1 MEDWCTERMREKRR
15 WMCTMV
21 EGSAGL
27 DAGTRAL
34 VHVAVAVASGDTVAL
49 RDRFVA
55 AQAARVSPRWIE
67 ELLLQS
73 LLNVGYALG
82 LQAFGVWR
90 EVSPAPLADS
100 VEPREPVAHEAWR
113 EWAERGARVCRDVYG
128 RTYHKL
134 LVNLRALHPALEAL
148 VVVDAYGKLIGRDGL
163 DLKRRELCTLAE
175 IAVVDTPR
183 QLHAHLRG
191 ALNTGSTV
199 EEVDDVLALVEGD
212 IAAEQAVRI
221 WELWADVRSRN
232 LEKRGGGRGT
242 GTP

>member
-1 MEDWCTERMREKRR
+1 MPE
-15 WMCTMV
+15 
-21 EGSAGL
+21 SARGL
-27 DAGTRAL
+27 DPRTRAL
-34 VHVAVAVASGDTVAL
+34 VHAAVAVASGDTAAL
-49 RDRFVA
+49 RARFIAARA
-55 AQAARVSPRWIE
+55 AQVSSRWVD

-90 EVSPAPLADS
+90 ELSPAPLPGSA
-100 VEPREPVAHEAWR
+100 EMGEPVAHEAWR
-113 EWAERGARVCRDVYG
+113 DWAERGARVCRDVYG

-175 IAVVDTPR
+175 IAVLDTPR

-191 ALNTGSTV
+191 ALNTGATA
-199 EEVDDVLALVEGD
+199 EEVDDVLALVEQD
-212 IAAEQAVRI
+212 IDATQAVRI
-221 WELWADVRSRN
+221 WDLWADVRGRN
-232 LEKRGGGRGT
+232 L
-242 GTP
+242 

>member
-1 MEDWCTERMREKRR
+1 MPEDSPGL
-15 WMCTMV
+15 
-21 EGSAGL
+21 GSR
-27 DAGTRAL
+27 TRAL
-34 VHVAVAVASGDTVAL
+34 VHVAVAVASGDTAAL
-49 RDRFVA
+49 RERLIAAGA
-55 AQAARVSPRWIE
+55 AQVPSRWID

-90 EVSPAPLADS
+90 ELSPAPLPDS
-100 VEPREPVAHEAWR
+100 AEMGEPLAHGTWR
-113 EWAERGARVCRDVYG
+113 DWAARGAQVCRDVYG

-175 IAVVDTPR
+175 IAVLETPR

-191 ALNTGSTV
+191 ALNTGSTA
-199 EEVDDVLALVEGD
+199 EEVDDVLALVEQD
-212 IAAEQAVRI
+212 INAAQAVRV
-221 WELWADVRSRN
+221 WDLWADVR
-232 LEKRGGGRGT
+232 GRRL
-242 GTP
+242 

>member
-1 MEDWCTERMREKRR
+1 MPED
-15 WMCTMV
+15 
-21 EGSAGL
+21 SPGL
-27 DAGTRAL
+27 DPRTRAL

-49 RDRFVA
+49 HDRLIAAGA
-55 AQAARVSPRWIE
+55 AQVSSRWID

-90 EVSPAPLADS
+90 ELGPVPLMGSA
-100 VEPREPVAHEAWR
+100 EMGELLAHETWR
-113 EWAERGARVCRDVYG
+113 DWAERGARVCRDVYG

-148 VVVDAYGKLIGRDGL
+148 IVVDAYGKLIGRDGL

-175 IAVVDTPR
+175 IAVLDTPR

-191 ALNTGSTV
+191 ALNTGSTA
-199 EEVDDVLALVEGD
+199 EEVDDVLALVEQD
-212 IAAEQAVRI
+212 IDGPQAVRI
-221 WELWADVRSRN
+221 WKLWADVRGRN
-232 LEKRGGGRGT
+232 LGKREEGRGK
-242 GTP
+242 GNA

>member
-1 MEDWCTERMREKRR
+1 MPERPP
-15 WMCTMV
+15 
-21 EGSAGL
+21 GL
-27 DAGTRAL
+27 DAQTRAL
-34 VHVAVAVASGDTVAL
+34 VHAAVAVASGDMVAL
-49 RDRFVA
+49 RERLGA
-55 AQAARVSPRWIE
+55 ATLARVPPRWID

-90 EVSPAPLADS
+90 ELSPAPVAGSADAG
-100 VEPREPVAHEAWR
+100 EPLVHEGWAD
-113 EWAERGARVCRDVYG
+113 WAERGARVCREVYG

-134 LVNLRALHPALEAL
+134 LVNLRGLHPALEAL

-175 IAVVDTPR
+175 IAVIDTPR

-191 ALNTGSTV
+191 ALNADATT
-199 EEVDDVLALVEGD
+199 EEVDEVLALVELD
-212 IAAEQAVRI
+212 IDKAQAKRI
-221 WELWADVRSRN
+221 WELWADVRART
-232 LEKRGGGRGT
+232 LGT